1 LRSATEAG
9 EGRGAEESDMPWF
22 EDFSV
27 GDTRSFGH
35 YEVTREEVLAFAR
48 RWDPQPFHL
57 SDEGAAQT
65 HFGSLSA
72 SGWHTAA
79 MTMAMT
85 VIEWDK
91 SEGGTLGA
99 VGIDA
104 LRWLA
109 PVRPGDVLRVES
121 EVLETRPSA
130 SRPDMGSV
138 RHRNT
143 VFNQQDE
150 PVMRFEPIVL
160 YRRRPA

>member
-1 LRSATEAG
+1 
-9 EGRGAEESDMPWF
+9 MPYL
-22 EDFSV
+22 EDFEV
-27 GDTRSFGH
+27 GQTHRFGR
-35 YEVTREEVLAFAR
+35 YEVTRDEVLEFAR

-57 SDEGAAQT
+57 SDEAAAKT

-85 VIEWDK
+85 VSEWDGH
-91 SEGGTLGA
+91 EGGTLGA
-99 VGIDA
+99 IGIDA
-104 LRWLA
+104 LRWLR
-109 PVRPGDVLRVES
+109 PVKPGDVLRVES
-121 EVLETRPSA
+121 EVLEVRPSEK
-130 SRPDMGSV
+130 RPDMGSV

-160 YRRRPA
+160 YRRRAG